1 MSKELEVIYV
11 TEDDVES
18 CGLWQEDT
26 GIEFALLAYGSN
38 PEGFSPL
45 TDDGD
50 SRRLQVKL
58 RIDVKWVYGCWI
70 AERDDISASVIGRGD
85 IEGDDLRACRE
96 AVFQVAV
103 QIGKEMK

>member
-1 MSKELEVIYV
+1 MNDLEYAAKA
-11 TEDDVES
+11 
-18 CGLWQEDT
+18 CGAVRENEGWS
-26 GIEFALLAYGSN
+26 FWWN
-38 PEGFSPL
+38 PR

-50 SRRLQVKL
+50 SRRLAVKL
-58 RIDVKWVYGCWI
+58 RIDVKWGDNENYYVTTKTWRYGKGWFD
-70 AERDDISASVIGRGD
+70 AKKSFNPA